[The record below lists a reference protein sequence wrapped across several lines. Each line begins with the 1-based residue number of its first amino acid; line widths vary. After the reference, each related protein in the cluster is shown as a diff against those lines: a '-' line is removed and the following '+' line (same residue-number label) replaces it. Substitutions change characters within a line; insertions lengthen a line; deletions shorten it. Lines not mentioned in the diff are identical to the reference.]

1 VLPYRIVVMLCRLLQ
16 HPVKARMQEDGRT
29 RLACWCG
36 HTLFFAD
43 RNEPPPDTSNE

>member
-1 VLPYRIVVMLCRLLQ
+1 MVWVCRLLQ

-36 HTLFFAD
+36 DTLFYAD
-43 RNEPPPDTSNE
+43 RNEPPPDSGAEQT